1 MLILY
6 ICISIPAL
14 QIGSSVPFFSEKE
27 MATHSSTFAKKSHGW
42 RSLVGYSPWGCEE
55 SDTIEWLH
63 FHFSLSCIGEGNGNP
78 LQCSCLEN
86 PRDGG
91 AWWDSIYG
99 VAQSQTWL
107 KRLSSS
113 SSNEDYLLESFFLCC
128 HLSEYFSPKGMY
140 THIKTKEGY
149 RKRLYRLPYLPIQL
163 RRKLESKRLR
173 VLPRMCTQSVV
184 KPILQSSSW
193 FLV

>member
-1 MLILY
+1 MRI
-6 ICISIPAL
+6 A
-14 QIGSSVPFFSEKE
+14 
-27 MATHSSTFAKKSHGW
+27 
-42 RSLVGYSPWGCEE
+42 
-55 SDTIEWLH
+55 
-63 FHFSLSCIGEGNGNP
+63 GEGNGNP

-91 AWWDSIYG
+91 AWCAAIHGVAQSRTWLKRLSMHACIGEGNGSPLQCSCLENPRAGGAWWAAIYA